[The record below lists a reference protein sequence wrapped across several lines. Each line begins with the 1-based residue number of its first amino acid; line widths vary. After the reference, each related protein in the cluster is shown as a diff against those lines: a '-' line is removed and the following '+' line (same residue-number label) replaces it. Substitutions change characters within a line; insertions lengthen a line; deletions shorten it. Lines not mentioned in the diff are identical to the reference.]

1 MEAYLIH
8 HLIYGNIHVN
18 YHFLR
23 FLLKNVMAGWIT
35 NFYILQAEV
44 GVAAGDIKTAQSI
57 NRSFTETV
65 PESEL
70 TDGTNGSLYKGRLL
84 KGEN

>member
-44 GVAAGDIKTAQSI
+44 GLLQ
-57 NRSFTETV
+57 ETSK
-65 PESEL
+65 P
-70 TDGTNGSLYKGRLL
+70 L
-84 KGEN
+84 KA